1 MLQKLWKLP
10 YNRILISAFLLL
22 KRKWL
27 QRKLFLKSI
36 FSLFLFFQFFWYNVD
51 NKIMN
56 KIRIDSG
63 KNISGV
69 LAFFIIVVLSISVAW
84 FSLDTARKIID
95 GASVS
100 PTFNN
105 VSIKNLK

>member
-1 MLQKLWKLP
+1 
-10 YNRILISAFLLL
+10 
-22 KRKWL
+22 
-27 QRKLFLKSI
+27 
-36 FSLFLFFQFFWYNVD
+36 
-51 NKIMN
+51 MN

-63 KNISGV
+63 KNISGA

-95 GASVS
+95 NASVS

-105 VSIKNLK
+105 ISIKNLK